1 MSSYWEVY
9 AYTSQGSYGS
19 GDGCTS
25 SEGMRAS
32 RSTGLKKPTCTVEMQ
47 PKIVCLC
54 TYLGVF

>member
-9 AYTSQGSYGS
+9 VCTSQGSYGS

-47 PKIVCLC
+47 PTHV
-54 TYLGVF
+54 TMFV